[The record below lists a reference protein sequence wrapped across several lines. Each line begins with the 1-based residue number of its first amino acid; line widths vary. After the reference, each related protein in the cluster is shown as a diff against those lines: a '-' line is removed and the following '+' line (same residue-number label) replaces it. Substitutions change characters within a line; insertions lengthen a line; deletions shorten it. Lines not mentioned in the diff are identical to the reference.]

1 MARIEDIERRLL
13 NWARWKMGGRSG
25 GLGYASLNMAAVTVG
40 GGRDGYRESTIPT
53 NDCEAAETDQAVMT
67 LPSELRRTVEVV
79 YVEGGGMA
87 SKARRLCVGERT
99 VQMRIETAHR
109 HISRWLAEQNRVRQE
124 QRALIERITQAARD

>member
-25 GLGYASLNMAAVTVG
+25 GLGYATLNLAAVTSG

-109 HISRWLAEQNRVRQE
+109 HISRWLADQDAARKA
-124 QRALIERITQAARD
+124 QRALIERLQREAHR